1 MDVISISLGVS
12 GGWQEDILSV
22 VADRIVS
29 KGIHGTIFFL
39 VTKNYKKY
47 I

>member
-29 KGIHGTIFFL
+29 KGVHGKRIKIKCIFYS
-39 VTKNYKKY
+39 VY
-47 I
+47 